1 MNGSADVP
9 VDAVSEDESAGNA
22 EQDDESWLRIVDRL
36 LDEGVDRS
44 EAIQLTAEE
53 LSIEV
58 PTRFGEDPPRAKWG
72 FDGTVRVTID
82 GNRAPLAAW
91 LRLWEERTS
100 TEPTDEDTASV
111 GQSPE
116 TD

>member
-1 MNGSADVP
+1 MSGRTDPAAADTLEHSS
-9 VDAVSEDESAGNA
+9 DDS
-22 EQDDESWLRIVDRL
+22 DESWLSIMDRL

-53 LSIEV
+53 LSIDV
-58 PTRFGEDPPRAKWG
+58 PARFGEDPPRARWR

-91 LRLWEERTS
+91 IRLWESNRSE
-100 TEPTDEDTASV
+100 
-111 GQSPE
+111 
-116 TD
+116 